1 MSNLIDGKVKCYH
14 FDKNLCICCSLK
26 ANEEIF
32 NGVTMSKKER
42 KDKEKSKVE
51 LYGYMLLLFNLSLLH
66 KNLNDAVDMVDGART
81 IK

>member
-1 MSNLIDGKVKCYH
+1 
-14 FDKNLCICCSLK
+14 
-26 ANEEIF
+26 
-32 NGVTMSKKER
+32 MSKKQR